1 MLNAGVRRLG
11 GTDSEGVCV
20 HVCVCMCVCA
30 CVWMHACVCVSVRA
44 CVCVCVWWG
53 WGLSGLGR
61 IWGVE
66 FDNQKPG
73 IPYLCEL
80 CKPIFQGSH
89 KINLYF
95 GNTLL

>member
-1 MLNAGVRRLG
+1 MVLTAR
-11 GTDSEGVCV
+11 
-20 HVCVCMCVCA
+20 VCVCMCVRMCVHVCA
-30 CVWMHACVCVSVRA
+30 CMHACVCMCVHVCVHVRA
-44 CVCVCVWWG
+44 CMHVWWG
-53 WGLSGLGR
+53 WGLSGAGR
-61 IWGVE
+61 ILGVE

-73 IPYLCEL
+73 IPYLCEF